1 MCFTSL
7 SYHGSM
13 ETSST
18 NLLVPYKLVI
28 FHVLLPGGSVP
39 RHANPGTEAHCVR
52 CVGPHILE
60 DSGARPAARP
70 RHPAPLRRPRVVNID
85 PKKTGPKKHPG
96 ASTGWAPCT
105 SAIWRQEDNWCTWQ
119 KTWIQWWLANPH
131 PHLQEI
137 RLVSGW
143 DLFPEDPPLQ
153 GLPKLEAEKCGRT
166 QTISSTLNAI
176 GGCCCVCACLFALF
190 YSWGSRSRECWGL
203 SRCCSLILAS
213 GFCFTIL
220 GPAFHRCRVTSYHC
234 LSCTHLDG
242 RPSILTLQACWYL
255 KNGGILQRPCRL
267 KKTNSYLHVCICIYY
282 ARCSLPTLDCRVAWS
297 CGQHYI
303 LIQLGLEVCYISI
316 CFHTFPP
323 YQPWSG

>member
-1 MCFTSL
+1 MPFLKLNMFYFPLL
-7 SYHGSM
+7 SWFHGKIKYKR
-13 ETSST
+13 TSSLQT
-18 NLLVPYKLVI
+18 SHFHFLLLGGS
-28 FHVLLPGGSVP
+28 LPGPPCWIHPSFAP
-39 RHANPGTEAHCVR
+39 KTEAHCAR
-52 CVGPHILE
+52 CAGPHILE
-60 DSGARPAARP
+60 DSGARPVARP
-70 RHPAPLRRPRVVNID
+70 RRPAPLRRPGVANID
-85 PKKTGPKKHPG
+85 PKKTGSKKKPG

-105 SAIWRQEDNWCTWQ
+105 SAIWRQEDNWCTWP
-119 KTWIQWWLANPH
+119 TIWIQWWLANPH

-267 KKTNSYLHVCICIYY
+267 KKTNNFGLSGYLELRAALHTH
-282 ARCSLPTLDCRVAWS
+282 PTWPW
-297 CGQHYI
+297 
-303 LIQLGLEVCYISI
+303 GLLYFNLLWHLSALSTMKWIA
-316 CFHTFPP
+316 
-323 YQPWSG
+323 